1 MVTSFYKKDPI
12 YELSH
17 LILQSVGYK
26 NCYQLV
32 DKVLRYDLATP
43 YFTTF
48 FKDAK
53 SISVCARSFDEKA
66 VQQIRNRFDKPIVFV
81 SVGRSVDLEEE
92 IDVSHLNYQF
102 IVTEGIQLSGDNVL
116 YLPKEVENTQDYIKA
131 SEMVITK
138 AGFGTV
144 AETML
149 ARKMCAV
156 IG

>member
-1 MVTSFYKKDPI
+1 M
-12 YELSH
+12 
-17 LILQSVGYK
+17 
-26 NCYQLV
+26 
-32 DKVLRYDLATP
+32 LRYDLATP
-43 YFTTF
+43 YFTHL
-48 FKDAK
+48 FKQAK
-53 SISVCARSFDEKA
+53 SVSVCARAFDEKA
-66 VQQIRNRFDKPIVFV
+66 VQQIRDRFDKPIVFV

-144 AETML
+144 AETMQQGKSVRL
-149 ARKMCAV
+149 SAERRWLRTERRFT
-156 IG
+156 IWWSEG